1 MPQPLEPIPGHI
13 DLHTHSFYSD
23 GSEAPGV
30 LLEEARRKQL
40 TAVALTDHDTVNGIG
55 DLLDAA
61 KDFPEI
67 EAIAGV
73 ELSSIYAARELHIVG
88 LWIDH
93 TNKELADYLEQ
104 QRIKRCQRNETMQ
117 RKLKSLGYDFDWDEP
132 EFAQVEFSN
141 IGRPHIANVMCRKY
155 GFSSPQEVFEKL
167 IGHNRPAYVR
177 RELPF
182 PSQAIAA
189 IRSAGGVAV
198 WAHPTYRE
206 KNERTFVKKMAKRL
220 KEKGLGGIEAYY
232 TLFGPAETAMVTE
245 IAQLTGLAR
254 SGGSDWHG
262 KNSCEVEVGT
272 GKGGLRVPDTLLEE
286 LRQQILN
293 RPE

>member
-1 MPQPLEPIPGHI
+1 MPQPEEPIYGHI

-23 GSEAPGV
+23 GSGSPRE
-30 LLEEARRKQL
+30 LLEEAKRKGL
-40 TAVALTDHDTVNGIG
+40 SAVALTDHDTVAGIP

-61 KDFPEI
+61 KDFPEL
-67 EAIAGV
+67 EAIPGV
-73 ELSSIYAARELHIVG
+73 ELSSVYAARELHIVG

-93 TNKELADYLEQ
+93 TSEELISYLEE
-104 QRIKRCQRNETMQ
+104 QRVKRCSRNETM
-117 RKLKSLGYDFDWDEP
+117 RKKLASLGFPFDWDEP

-155 GFSSPQEVFEKL
+155 GFDTPQTVFEKL

-177 RELPF
+177 RDLPY
-182 PSQAIAA
+182 PAQAITA

-206 KNERTFVKKMAKRL
+206 KNERNFVKKMAKRL
-220 KEKGLGGIEAYY
+220 AASGLGGIEAYY
-232 TLFGPAETAMVTE
+232 TLFGPNETRMVTE
-245 IAQLTGLAR
+245 IAELTGLAK

-262 KNSCEVEVGT
+262 KNSPETEVGT
-272 GKGGLRVPDTLLEE
+272 GKGGLRVPDSLLEE
-286 LRQQILN
+286 LRRFRN
-293 RPE
+293 V